1 MATRFRRR
9 AFLGLAVITAP
20 SLAPDDRPGGRRSG
34 GGRQGHRHGAGPAH
48 PADSGPAGHGCG
60 SVTFVVSLPFTVSSG
75 SVGDTACELVKSPL
89 TYTFTR
95 PLGEL
100 EGQADPCRADQ
111 GKPSGR

>member
-1 MATRFRRR
+1 M
-9 AFLGLAVITAP
+9 
-20 SLAPDDRPGGRRSG
+20 
-34 GGRQGHRHGAGPAH
+34 
-48 PADSGPAGHGCG
+48 
-60 SVTFVVSLPFTVSSG
+60 TFVVSLPFTVSSG